1 MIKTL
6 LVTSLILSS
15 LSSFACQITSYPQI
29 IKLNRVLDD
38 SIIKESDCDRD
49 QKQMFIQ
56 LISGADGELKAGH
69 LTQIFKSEFK
79 KDISISPEMIEVQ
92 SVKDVL
98 VKLVQ
103 LPKSLVFSTT
113 TSLYDKGSLNLEG
126 RNILNATCANC
137 ESAGEKNIKVT
148 VDNQTIWFSTKLL
161 TQRVAYIATQSISPF
176 QSKLSQDQFYEKQ
189 IFDNGRSHLFRD
201 MENIRFYRPTRH
213 LEKGKVLH
221 ISDFVQMTIVK
232 PGQKVKVLLKGK
244 SISLNSTALARQGGK
259 IGQIIDVYNQKT
271 NKKISGLVIDF
282 NTVMVN
288 L

>member
-1 MIKTL
+1 MIKKLLISTL
-6 LVTSLILSS
+6 LLHCF
-15 LSSFACQITSYPQI
+15 SSFACQITSYPQI
-29 IKLNRVLDD
+29 IKLNKVLDD
-38 SIIKESDCDRD
+38 SIIKSSDCDD
-49 QKQMFIQ
+49 EQTQMFIQ
-56 LISGADGELKAGH
+56 LISGADGELTSSH
-69 LTQIFKSEFK
+69 LSQIFKSEFK
-79 KDISISPEMIEVQ
+79 KEMTISPGKIEVK

-98 VKLVQ
+98 VDLVQ
-103 LPKSLVFSTT
+103 LPSSLVFSTT

-126 RNILNATCANC
+126 TSTLNASCANC
-137 ESAGEKNIKVT
+137 ESAGEKNIKVSL
-148 VDNQTIWFSTKLL
+148 DNQTIWFSTKLL
-161 TQRVAYIATQSISPF
+161 TKRVAFIATESISPF
-176 QSKLSQDQFYEKQ
+176 QSKLSQDQFYEKK
-189 IFDNGRSHLFRD
+189 IFDTGNTHLFRD

-213 LEKGKVLH
+213 LEKGKVLNV
-221 ISDFVQMTIVK
+221 SDFVPMTIVK